1 MVSAKT
7 PREREL
13 VREEL
18 ILHADKHK
26 FSTDS
31 RIHVLWC
38 ADDVQVVLPRAA
50 HADFYEDFIQD
61 DPVQYTPFS
70 ATVQALYDTNLKNTV
85 SVKETQ
91 DHHDHLII
99 NEFLAN
105 SSTSTPTT
113 TTKTKQNTFS
123 TNTSSTTTSLNPSC
137 SEGAPKGVKL
147 NPLYSRGAP
156 EGVKLNPLYSRGA
169 PEGVKLNP
177 LYSRGAPKGVNT
189 NPPSSG
195 GAPKGVSNVCL
206 DNNST
211 FVFTGMSDRQRQDV
225 PRSRRSIR
233 SSARQR
239 QSLPPSTSTSYDRRG
254 QDSSRGR
261 SSSPS
266 LGKRSDYCR
275 DDTHTL
281 HESSSRYHRKRP
293 RYDRDITS
301 SSNPRH
307 EPYEQDG
314 ARPTE
319 NSSLWHTFTQYKYD
333 ADRQNRRVELSP
345 LFGHTS
351 AKEHK
356 AFLRGIR
363 STSLRRYMSKPKIIF
378 DICCGSNSLAKYY
391 LAKYPD
397 ARVISID
404 IMAEAQSLE
413 SVPVHFRSRLHYE
426 NFDIKNFTL
435 DALAE
440 MVQRNCGR
448 SLGDVYAYHF
458 SPDCSTYT
466 TADKGRNNFR
476 NDDGSANKTR
486 AQLSDDN
493 VTKVMSVLRELTHI
507 HPDQMITCENP
518 STGIRLVIHSCYR
531 F

>member
-1 MVSAKT
+1 
-7 PREREL
+7 
-13 VREEL
+13 
-18 ILHADKHK
+18 
-26 FSTDS
+26 
-31 RIHVLWC
+31 
-38 ADDVQVVLPRAA
+38 
-50 HADFYEDFIQD
+50 
-61 DPVQYTPFS
+61 VQYTPFS
-70 ATVQALYDTNLKNTV
+70 TTVQALYDTNHKNTI

-105 SSTSTPTT
+105 SRTSTPTS
-113 TTKTKQNTFS
+113 TTKTKQNTSS
-123 TNTSSTTTSLNPSC
+123 TNTSSYTTSQNPSC

-147 NPLYSRGAP
+147 NPSYSEGAP
-156 EGVKLNPLYSRGA
+156 KGVKLNPSYSEGA

-177 LYSRGAPKGVNT
+177 LYSRGAPKGVKLNPLYSRGAPKGVNSNPPSSGGAPKGVSINPPFSGGAPKGVNS

-206 DNNST
+206 DSNDT

-225 PRSRRSIR
+225 PRSRRSIQ

-261 SSSPS
+261 SSSS
-266 LGKRSDYCR
+266 TLGKRSDYCR

-281 HESSSRYHRKRP
+281 HESSSRYHHKRP

-301 SSNPRH
+301 SSDSRH
-307 EPYEQDG
+307 DPHERDG

-333 ADRQNRRVELSP
+333 LDRQNRRVELSP

-356 AFLRGIR
+356 AFLRDIR
-363 STSLRRYMSKPKIIF
+363 STSLRRYISKPKIIF

-426 NFDIKNFTL
+426 DFDIKNFTL

-518 STGIRLVIHSCYR
+518 STGIRLVLHSCYR
-531 F
+531 Y